1 MEMSNKPH
9 RSLPCSLPPNEPS
22 QAPVCPRAP
31 VATTATSLPGPSLHL
46 ESVIRDC
53 HPRHFAPNL

>member
-22 QAPVCPRAP
+22 PRAP

-53 HPRHFAPNL
+53 RHPRHFAPNL